1 MFKTFKNAF
10 KIPELRSKIL
20 FTLLIIVIYRI
31 GSVIPVPFTNVGELG
46 AAYSQTGFL
55 NYMSMLSGSAFA
67 QGTLFALGVSP
78 YITAQIVIQLLTIA
92 IPALERLAKNGEDG
106 RKKIDTI
113 TRYVTVALSIVR
125 AIGYYFIMENQYGL
139 VKTGYDNAF
148 GIIVIIACY
157 VAGASIVM
165 WLGEKIDEQGIG
177 NGISILLFANIV
189 SGLPYQIAAYSNT
202 LSTSEKA
209 TWIIVL
215 MATLAIVITLANV
228 IFVVAMS
235 DAERRI
241 PVQYAKRVV
250 GRKVYGGQNTN
261 LPIKLNMSGVMPI
274 IFANTL
280 VSLPITIVT
289 IVENAKIKNG
299 GSLGKFGTWLKSAL
313 DSTSWFYIIL
323 LLVLIIAFAYFY
335 ISISFNPV
343 EVSNNLMQNG
353 GFVPGIRPGKPTA
366 MYITKILN
374 KVTLMGAFFLSIIAC
389 VPLILNVVSGGL
401 LGVIAF
407 SGSTMLIV
415 VGVIIETV
423 REIEAQMTMRHYKG
437 FLE

>member
-20 FTLLIIVIYRI
+20 FTLFIIILYRI

-46 AAYSQTGFL
+46 AAYSQTGVL
-55 NYMSMLSGSAFA
+55 TYLSMLSGSAFA

-92 IPALERLAKNGEDG
+92 IPALERLAQNGEDG
-106 RKKIDTI
+106 RKKINKI
-113 TRYVTVALSIVR
+113 TRYVTVALSIITG
-125 AIGYYFIMENQYGL
+125 IGYYLIMENQYGL
-139 VKTGYDNAF
+139 VKKGYDNAF
-148 GIIVIIACY
+148 GIIVI
-157 VAGASIVM
+157 
-165 WLGEKIDEQGIG
+165 GEKIDEQGIG

-189 SGLPYQIAAYSNT
+189 SGLPQQIMSYVATLQGSKQAAWVI
-202 LSTSEKA
+202 A
-209 TWIIVL
+209 V
-215 MATLAIVITLANV
+215 MATLAIVITLGNIV
-228 IFVVAMS
+228 FVVYMS

-280 VSLPITIVT
+280 VSLPVTIVT
-289 IVENAKIKNG
+289 LVKNAKVKAG
-299 GSLGKFGTWLKSAL
+299 GELGKFGTWLEKAL
-313 DSTSWFYIIL
+313 GTDSWFYVVL
-323 LLVLIIAFAYFY
+323 LLILIIAFAYFY

-366 MYITKILN
+366 LYIKKILN
-374 KVTLMGAFFLSIIAC
+374 KVTLMGAFFLSIVAC
-389 VPLILNVVSGGL
+389 VPLILNIVSGGL

-415 VGVIIETV
+415 VGVIIETI
-423 REIEAQMTMRHYKG
+423 REIEGQMTMRHYKG

>member
-20 FTLLIIVIYRI
+20 FTLFIIIIYRI
-31 GSVIPVPFTNVGELG
+31 GAAVPVPFTNVGELS
-46 AAYSQTGFL
+46 AAYSQTGIL
-55 NYMSMLSGSAFA
+55 TYLSMLSGTAFA

-78 YITAQIVIQLLTIA
+78 YITAQIVMQLLTIA
-92 IPALERLAKNGEDG
+92 IPPLERLAKNGEDG
-106 RKKIDTI
+106 RKKINKI
-113 TRYVTVALSIVR
+113 TRFVTVGLSIIT
-125 AIGYYFIMENQYGL
+125 AIGYYAIMENQYGL

-148 GIIVIIACY
+148 GVIVIIACY

-189 SGLPYQIAAYSNT
+189 SGLPQQIMSYVST
-202 LSTSEKA
+202 LQNAEKA
-209 TWIIVL
+209 TWIIVV
-215 MATLAIVITLANV
+215 MATLAIVITLGNIV
-228 IFVVAMS
+228 FVVYMS

-289 IVENAKIKNG
+289 IVENAKIKAG
-299 GSLGKFGTWLKSAL
+299 GSLGKFGTWLKGAL
-313 DSTSWFYIIL
+313 DATSWFYVIL

-353 GFVPGIRPGKPTA
+353 GFIPGIRPGKPTA
-366 MYITKILN
+366 LYIKKILN

-389 VPLILNVVSGGL
+389 IPLILNIVSGGL

-423 REIEAQMTMRHYKG
+423 REVEGQMTMRHYKG

>member
-113 TRYVTVALSIVR
+113 TRYVTVALSIVT

-148 GIIVIIACY
+148 GIIVIIACH

-165 WLGEKIDEQGIG
+165 WLGEKIDEQCIG

-241 PVQYAKRVV
+241 PVQYALRVV

>member
-20 FTLLIIVIYRI
+20 FTLFIIILYRI
-31 GSVIPVPFTNVGELG
+31 GSVIPVPFTNVAALG
-46 AAYSQTGFL
+46 AAYSQTGIL
-55 NYMSMLSGSAFA
+55 TYLSMLSGSAFA

-92 IPALERLAKNGEDG
+92 IPALERLAQNGEDG
-106 RKKIDTI
+106 RKKINKI
-113 TRYVTVALSIVR
+113 TRYVTVLLSVITG
-125 AIGYYFIMENQYGL
+125 IGYYLIMENQYGL
-139 VKTGYDNAF
+139 VKKGYDNAF

-189 SGLPYQIAAYSNT
+189 SGLPQQIMSYVATLQGSKQAAWVI
-202 LSTSEKA
+202 A
-209 TWIIVL
+209 V
-215 MATLAIVITLANV
+215 MATLAIVITLGNIV
-228 IFVVAMS
+228 FVVYMS

-280 VSLPITIVT
+280 VSLPVTIVT
-289 IVENAKIKNG
+289 LVKNAKVKAG
-299 GSLGKFGTWLKSAL
+299 GGLGKFGTWLEKAL
-313 DSTSWFYIIL
+313 GTDSWFYVVL
-323 LLVLIIAFAYFY
+323 LLILIIAFAYFY

-366 MYITKILN
+366 LYIKKILN
-374 KVTLMGAFFLSIIAC
+374 KVTLIGAFFLSIVAC
-389 VPLILNVVSGGL
+389 VPLVLNIVSGGL

-415 VGVIIETV
+415 VGVIIETI
-423 REIEAQMTMRHYKG
+423 REIEGQMTMRHYKG

>member
-1 MFKTFKNAF
+1 MFKTYKNAF

-20 FTLLIIVIYRI
+20 FTLFIIILYRI

-46 AAYSQTGFL
+46 AAYSQTGIL
-55 NYMSMLSGSAFA
+55 TYLSMLSGSAFA

-92 IPALERLAKNGEDG
+92 IPALERLAQNGEDG
-106 RKKIDTI
+106 RKKINKI
-113 TRYVTVALSIVR
+113 TRYVTVLLSVITG
-125 AIGYYFIMENQYGL
+125 IGYYLIMENQYGL
-139 VKTGYDNAF
+139 VKKGYDNAF

-189 SGLPYQIAAYSNT
+189 SGLPQQIMSYVATLQGSKQAAWVI
-202 LSTSEKA
+202 A
-209 TWIIVL
+209 V
-215 MATLAIVITLANV
+215 MATLAIVITLGNIV
-228 IFVVAMS
+228 FVVYMS

-280 VSLPITIVT
+280 VSLPVTIVT
-289 IVENAKIKNG
+289 LVKNAKVKAG
-299 GSLGKFGTWLKSAL
+299 GGLGKFGTWLEKAL
-313 DSTSWFYIIL
+313 GTDSWFYVVL
-323 LLVLIIAFAYFY
+323 LLILIIAFAYFY

-366 MYITKILN
+366 LYIKKILN
-374 KVTLMGAFFLSIIAC
+374 KVTLIGAFFLSIVAC
-389 VPLILNVVSGGL
+389 VPLVLNIVSGGL

-415 VGVIIETV
+415 VGVIIETI
-423 REIEAQMTMRHYKG
+423 REIEGQMTMRHYKG

>member
-1 MFKTFKNAF
+1 
-10 KIPELRSKIL
+10 
-20 FTLLIIVIYRI
+20 
-31 GSVIPVPFTNVGELG
+31 
-46 AAYSQTGFL
+46 
-55 NYMSMLSGSAFA
+55 
-67 QGTLFALGVSP
+67 
-78 YITAQIVIQLLTIA
+78 
-92 IPALERLAKNGEDG
+92 
-106 RKKIDTI
+106 
-113 TRYVTVALSIVR
+113 
-125 AIGYYFIMENQYGL
+125 
-139 VKTGYDNAF
+139 
-148 GIIVIIACY
+148 
-157 VAGASIVM
+157 M

-189 SGLPYQIAAYSNT
+189 SGLPQQIMSYVATLQGSKQAAWVI
-202 LSTSEKA
+202 A
-209 TWIIVL
+209 V
-215 MATLAIVITLANV
+215 MATLAIVITLGNIV
-228 IFVVAMS
+228 FVVYMS

-280 VSLPITIVT
+280 VSLPVTIVT
-289 IVENAKIKNG
+289 LVKNAKVKAG
-299 GSLGKFGTWLKSAL
+299 GGLGKFGTWLEKAL
-313 DSTSWFYIIL
+313 GTDSWFYVVL
-323 LLVLIIAFAYFY
+323 LLILIIAFAYFY

-366 MYITKILN
+366 LYIKKILN
-374 KVTLMGAFFLSIIAC
+374 KVTLIGAFFLSIVAC
-389 VPLILNVVSGGL
+389 VPLVLNIVSGGL

-415 VGVIIETV
+415 VGVIIETI
-423 REIEAQMTMRHYKG
+423 REIEGQMTMRHYKG

>member
-113 TRYVTVALSIVR
+113 TRYVTVALSIVT

-165 WLGEKIDEQGIG
+165 WLGEKIDEQCIG

>member
-1 MFKTFKNAF
+1 
-10 KIPELRSKIL
+10 
-20 FTLLIIVIYRI
+20 
-31 GSVIPVPFTNVGELG
+31 
-46 AAYSQTGFL
+46 
-55 NYMSMLSGSAFA
+55 
-67 QGTLFALGVSP
+67 
-78 YITAQIVIQLLTIA
+78 
-92 IPALERLAKNGEDG
+92 
-106 RKKIDTI
+106 
-113 TRYVTVALSIVR
+113 
-125 AIGYYFIMENQYGL
+125 MENQYGL
-139 VKTGYDNAF
+139 VKKGYDNAF

-189 SGLPYQIAAYSNT
+189 SGLPQQIMSYVATLQGSKQAAWVI
-202 LSTSEKA
+202 A
-209 TWIIVL
+209 V
-215 MATLAIVITLANV
+215 MATLAIVITLGNIV
-228 IFVVAMS
+228 FVVYMS

-241 PVQYAKRVV
+241 PVQYAKRGV

-280 VSLPITIVT
+280 VSLPVTIVT
-289 IVENAKIKNG
+289 LVKNAKVKAG
-299 GSLGKFGTWLKSAL
+299 GGLGKFGTWLEKAL
-313 DSTSWFYIIL
+313 GTDSWFYVVL
-323 LLVLIIAFAYFY
+323 LLILIIAFAYFY

-366 MYITKILN
+366 LYIKKILN
-374 KVTLMGAFFLSIIAC
+374 KVTLIGAFVLSIVAC
-389 VPLILNVVSGGL
+389 VPLVLNIVSGGL

-415 VGVIIETV
+415 VGVIIETI
-423 REIEAQMTMRHYKG
+423 REIEGQMTMRHYKG

>member
-113 TRYVTVALSIVR
+113 TRYVTVALSIVT

>member
-78 YITAQIVIQLLTIA
+78 FITAQIVIQLLTIA

-113 TRYVTVALSIVR
+113 TRYVTVALSIVT
-125 AIGYYFIMENQYGL
+125 AIGYYFIMEDTYGL

-189 SGLPYQIAAYSNT
+189 SGLPQQIAAYANT
-202 LSTSEKA
+202 LKVSEKA
-209 TWIIVL
+209 AWLIAL

-280 VSLPITIVT
+280 VSLPITIIT
-289 IVENAKIKNG
+289 MVEKAKSKSG
-299 GSLGKFGTWLKSAL
+299 GSLSKFGIWLKGAL

-335 ISISFNPV
+335 ISISFNPT

-389 VPLILNVVSGGL
+389 VPLILNVISGGL

>member
-20 FTLLIIVIYRI
+20 FTLFIIILYRI

-46 AAYSQTGFL
+46 AAYSQTGIL
-55 NYMSMLSGSAFA
+55 TYLSMLSGSAFA

-92 IPALERLAKNGEDG
+92 IPALERLAQNGEDG
-106 RKKIDTI
+106 RKKINKI
-113 TRYVTVALSIVR
+113 TRYVTVVLSVITG
-125 AIGYYFIMENQYGL
+125 IGYYLIMENQYGL
-139 VKTGYDNAF
+139 VKKGYDNAF

-189 SGLPYQIAAYSNT
+189 SGLPQQIMSYVATLQGSKQAAWVI
-202 LSTSEKA
+202 A
-209 TWIIVL
+209 V
-215 MATLAIVITLANV
+215 MATLAIVITLGNIV
-228 IFVVAMS
+228 FVVYMS

-274 IFANTL
+274 IFASSIL
-280 VSLPITIVT
+280 MLPTMILSFWKN
-289 IVENAKIKNG
+289 ENH
-299 GSLGKFGTWLKSAL
+299 
-313 DSTSWFYIIL
+313 WFYKVLRLFSVQGVFYAVIYF
-323 LLVLIIAFAYFY
+323 VLIIGFAYFY
-335 ISISFNPV
+335 ATIQFNPI
-343 EVSNNLMQNG
+343 EMANNLRKNG
-353 GFVPGIRPGKPTA
+353 GAIPGIRPGKSTSDF
-366 MYITKILN
+366 ISKILSRI
-374 KVTLMGAFFLSIIAC
+374 TLMGAIFLS
-389 VPLILNVVSGGL
+389 
-401 LGVIAF
+401 VIAILPILI
-407 SGSTMLIV
+407 GSVGGINISLGGTSVLIM
-415 VGVIIETV
+415 VGVALDTV
-423 REIEAQMTMRHYKG
+423 RNLESQMMMRHYKG
-437 FLE
+437 FLD